1 MTEEIVNEIKW
12 TIHETHPDKAP
23 LAREKLSEVVDPE
36 IGMNIIQLGLVRDIT
51 IENDIARL
59 KMILTTP
66 FCPYGP
72 AMIEM
77 TKAKAVEG
85 LNMPVTIEMGMD
97 MWDDLTIHGHAS
109 LDLYVFQKGSLF
121 ESHKYVR
128 HWQSGK
134 NKVTRQLKSIPTCSE
149 IEPKLIELGEIQL

>member
-1 MTEEIVNEIKW
+1 MSEESEIKEIQW
-12 TIHETHPDKAP
+12 TIHETHPDKVQP
-23 LAREKLSEVVDPE
+23 MREKLSEVVDPE
-36 IGMNIIQLGLVRDIT
+36 IGMNIIQLGLIRDVT

-85 LNMPVTIEMGMD
+85 AEMPVTIEMGMD
-97 MWDDLTIHGHAS
+97 MWDFSMMEDPSA
-109 LDLYVFQKGSLF
+109 LDWGMYA
-121 ESHKYVR
+121 
-128 HWQSGK
+128 
-134 NKVTRQLKSIPTCSE
+134 
-149 IEPKLIELGEIQL
+149 